1 MCLAQKE
8 NEKMDGSIPIIL
20 LLIFI
25 LFLIM
30 IITAYKFS
38 SAVQNLNDNELN
50 EIALNYEK
58 SYHKIIN
65 VINNPSR
72 FVITIQ
78 TITVL
83 EMLIA
88 GFYICDA
95 HTSYIKTLCY
105 AIIFIVVELVLG
117 IMIPKRLGLRKPKKY
132 AVRYVRVISFI
143 MIIFTPLTLVV
154 SVISDLVLMML
165 GIDPKEPIE
174 NVTEEDI
181 LSVIN
186 EGHEQGV
193 LLASEAEMINN
204 IVEFGDKE
212 AKDIMTHRTGV
223 IALDGE
229 KSLGEISK
237 YIVEQNN
244 SRFPVYIDD
253 IDNIV
258 GIVNFRDIM
267 RESVKEVNND
277 RKIIDIE
284 NLVRDATF
292 IPETKKINLLF
303 KHMQSEKIHMAIVVD
318 EYGQTSGIVAMEDI
332 LEEIVGNILDE
343 YDREDAAVV
352 KKEDGSFVV
361 KGTHPLDEI
370 IEETGIKFDEDCET
384 INGYLTSKFG
394 RILSNDE
401 RPEIVINNIK
411 YKVLSVENRTI
422 KLVHISFTD
431 NEKVNKA

>member
-1 MCLAQKE
+1 
-8 NEKMDGSIPIIL
+8 MDGSIPIIL

-25 LFLIM
+25 VIFIMLI
-30 IITAYKFS
+30 IAYKFS
-38 SAVQNLNDNELN
+38 SAIQNLNDNELD
-50 EIALNYEK
+50 EIARSNEK
-58 SYHKIIN
+58 LYFKIAK
-65 VINNPSR
+65 VIENPSR

-78 TITVL
+78 AITIL
-83 EMLIA
+83 EMFIA
-88 GFYICDA
+88 GFYICYT
-95 HTSYIKTLCY
+95 HISYSKTISY
-105 AIIFIVVELVLG
+105 AILFIVAELVFG
-117 IMIPKRLGLRKPKKY
+117 IMLPKRLGLRKPKRY
-132 AVRYVRVISFI
+132 SMIYVRIISF
-143 MIIFTPLTLVV
+143 MIVVFSPVTLIV
-154 SVISDLVLMML
+154 SVLSDLFLLML
-165 GIDPKEPIE
+165 GIDPKEPVE

-181 LSVIN
+181 ISVIN

-212 AKDIMTHRTGV
+212 AKDIMTHRTSV

-229 KSLGEISK
+229 KSLSEISEF
-237 YIVEQNN
+237 IVKQNN

-267 RESVKEVNND
+267 RKSVKEVNNNK
-277 RKIIDIE
+277 KIIDIE
-284 NLVRDATF
+284 NLVRNATF

-303 KHMQSEKIHMAIVVD
+303 KNMQSEKIHMAIVVD

-343 YDREDAAVV
+343 YDKEELAVI
-352 KKEDGSFVV
+352 KKEDGSFIV

-370 IEETGIKFDEDCET
+370 KEETGIEFDEECET
-384 INGYLTSKFG
+384 INGYLTSKLG

-411 YKVLSVENRTI
+411 YKVLLVENRTI
-422 KLVHISFTD
+422 KLVHISFND
-431 NEKVNKA
+431 VQKVKEA